1 MLELFEPLMW
11 MATCWAC
18 GILTGL
24 GIGAAMGRDQSD
36 RRWRK
41 ELFEECDVSG

>member
-11 MATCWAC
+11 MAACWAC

-24 GIGAAMGRDQSD
+24 GIGAAMGRDQIN
-36 RRWRK
+36 RK
-41 ELFEECDVSG
+41 CHNELFEDRA

>member
-11 MATCWAC
+11 MAACWTC

-24 GIGAAMGRDQSD
+24 GVGAAMGRDQMD
-36 RRWRK
+36 RAWRADF
-41 ELFEECDVSG
+41 FEDRA